1 MQFKCQDCGVVIPPR
16 ALRVVCFLKLDLE
29 TNTAIRQGDLELTF
43 GVSLLETQPDLCVF
57 GENEMAK
64 VDKR

>member
-29 TNTAIRQGDLELTF
+29 TNTAIR
-43 GVSLLETQPDLCVF
+43 
-57 GENEMAK
+57 
-64 VDKR
+64 